1 MTTAA
6 PALETESLPLSE
18 QPFHSARPPERLLAL
33 DVFRGAT
40 VAGMLLV
47 NDPGTW
53 SAIYPPLKHAEWH
66 GWTATDLIFPF
77 FLFIVGVTAHLSLES
92 RRQRGADDR
101 ALTRQILRR
110 GLIIVGLGLLL
121 NWFPFFTW
129 GSIGEIPNPTL
140 WDRVVHRLQ
149 YLRFSGVL
157 QRIGICYMVAGLLAL
172 RTSLKTQVT
181 VAASLLLGYWMLM
194 TLVPVPGTGQL
205 GGSLLDQ
212 PSRNLAAYVDRVVIG
227 ESHLWR
233 QSRTWDPEGVLS
245 TLPAITTTLLGVF
258 AGRWIAG
265 GRPLL
270 ERIAALASCG
280 ALGMLAGL
288 MWHWVFPINKNLW
301 TSSYVLFTAGM
312 AALAIATCIWIIDVH
327 GLRRWTRPFAVF
339 GVNPILAFV
348 GSGLMARL
356 IYSIIKVPYQ
366 GKSVALQAA
375 IYRSLFEPFFSP
387 KNASL
392 LFAIAFVLF
401 WYVILD
407 VFYRRKWILKV

>member
-1 MTTAA
+1 MVRPSHRSFVAPRLRMTRPDPFYDGEMATAQ
-6 PALETESLPLSE
+6 T
-18 QPFHSARPPERLLAL
+18 ERLLAL
-33 DVFRGAT
+33 DVLRGAT

-47 NDPGTW
+47 NDPGSW

-66 GWTATDLIFPF
+66 GWTATDLVFPF
-77 FLFIVGVTAHLSLES
+77 FLFIVGVTTHLS
-92 RRQRGADDR
+92 RRQSVP
-101 ALTRQILRR
+101 LILRR
-110 GLIIVGLGLLL
+110 GLIIIVLGLLL

-129 GSIGEIPNPTL
+129 GAIPELPDASL

-149 YLRFSGVL
+149 HLRFSGVL
-157 QRIGICYMVAGLLAL
+157 QRIGICYIIAGLLAL
-172 RTSLKTQVT
+172 RASLKTLVLIT
-181 VAASLLLGYWMLM
+181 ASLLLGYWVLM
-194 TLVPVPGTGQL
+194 TLGGT
-205 GGSLLDQ
+205 LDQ
-212 PSRNLAAYVDRVVIG
+212 PSQTLAARVDRAVIG
-227 ESHLWR
+227 ENHIWR

-245 TLPAITTTLLGVF
+245 TLPAIATTLLGVF
-258 AGRWIAG
+258 AGRWIASA
-265 GRPLL
+265 RPLL
-270 ERIAALASCG
+270 ERIAGLSSCG
-280 ALGMLAGL
+280 ALGMMMGL

-312 AALAIATCIWIIDVH
+312 AALSLATCIWIIDLH

-356 IYSIIKVPYQ
+356 MYSLIKVPYE
-366 GKSVALQAA
+366 GTSIPLQAA

-407 VFYRRKWILKV
+407 LFYRRKWILKV